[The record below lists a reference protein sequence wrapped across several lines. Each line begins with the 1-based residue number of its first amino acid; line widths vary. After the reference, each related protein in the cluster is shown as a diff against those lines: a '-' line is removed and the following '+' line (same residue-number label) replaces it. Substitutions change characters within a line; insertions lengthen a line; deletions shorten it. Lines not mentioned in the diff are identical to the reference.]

1 MLLKPVFVN
10 KYFLVGFLN
19 KCICLPRGNILEN
32 MKSVQVLRP
41 FSSQQELKGASSDH
55 H

>member
-19 KCICLPRGNILEN
+19 KFICLPSRNILEN
-32 MKSVQVLRP
+32 MKSIQILRP
-41 FSSQQELKGASSDH
+41 FSNRYRLKRS
-55 H
+55 